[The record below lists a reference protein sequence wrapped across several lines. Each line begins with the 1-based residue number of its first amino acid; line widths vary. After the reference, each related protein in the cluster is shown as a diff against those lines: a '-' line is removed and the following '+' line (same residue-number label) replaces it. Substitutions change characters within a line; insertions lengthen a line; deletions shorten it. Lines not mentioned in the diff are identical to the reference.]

1 MTAPSQSTVGPHIPC
16 PRDVFAPPEKRV
28 WRRPCSDPSS
38 EEYAM
43 PGSETSIWHNLV
55 GHCWTEHRRGIL
67 RLHLW
72 YVATDPYA
80 VHILLATR
88 ASHTSVGVV
97 VGRDLLTDGLAAP
110 AGEGAVRVT
119 PFTPGR
125 TCLTLHEVAG
135 GLWLLLDTDDIR
147 RFLAATRTLVTPGA
161 ETCRSDLDAELQALI
176 GPA

>member
-1 MTAPSQSTVGPHIPC
+1 
-16 PRDVFAPPEKRV
+16 
-28 WRRPCSDPSS
+28 
-38 EEYAM
+38 M

-67 RLHLW
+67 QVHLW
-72 YVATDPYA
+72 YLATDPYA
-80 VHILLATR
+80 VHILLTTG
-88 ASHTSVGVV
+88 ASQTSVGVV